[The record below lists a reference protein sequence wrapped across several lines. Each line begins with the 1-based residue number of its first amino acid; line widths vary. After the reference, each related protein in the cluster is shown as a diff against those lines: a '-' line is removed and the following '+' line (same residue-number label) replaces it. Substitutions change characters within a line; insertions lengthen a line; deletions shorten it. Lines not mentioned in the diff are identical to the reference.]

1 MVGDVV
7 VSDWLVIPAEVTT
20 TGVSEAEAAS
30 DTPCD
35 VEEDVTSTTL
45 VAISEVVS
53 EDVWPT
59 VVNLSVDKDVVVSL
73 AKVVDSEEAPA
84 EDVAAPVVCTD
95 ARALEA
101 SAVVTAGIVVTDA
114 LPVPATLV

>member
-20 TGVSEAEAAS
+20 AGVSEAEAAS
-30 DTPCD
+30 DTACD
-35 VEEDVTSTTL
+35 VEEDVTSTAL
-45 VAISEVVS
+45 VAISDVAS

-59 VVNLSVDKDVVVSL
+59 VVNLSVDKDVVVSF
-73 AKVVDSEEAPA
+73 AKVVDSEVAL
-84 EDVAAPVVCTD
+84 EDVVSPAVVCTD

-101 SAVVTAGIVVTDA
+101 SAVVTAGIVVTAA

>member
-20 TGVSEAEAAS
+20 TGVSEAEVAS
-30 DTPCD
+30 DTACD
-35 VEEDVTSTTL
+35 VEEDVASTTL
-45 VAISEVVS
+45 VVISEEVS

-73 AKVVDSEEAPA
+73 AKVVDSDVAPA

-95 ARALEA
+95 GRALEA
-101 SAVVTAGIVVTDA
+101 SAVVTAGIVVTAA
-114 LPVPATLV
+114 LPVSATLV

>member
-7 VSDWLVIPAEVTT
+7 VSDWLVIPTEVTT

-30 DTPCD
+30 DTACD

-45 VAISEVVS
+45 V
-53 EDVWPT
+53 VWPT
-59 VVNLSVDKDVVVSL
+59 VVNLSVDKDVVVSW
-73 AKVVDSEEAPA
+73 AKVVDSEVSPA

-101 SAVVTAGIVVTDA
+101 SAVVTAGIVVTAA

>member
-1 MVGDVV
+1 M
-7 VSDWLVIPAEVTT
+7 SHPQHL
-20 TGVSEAEAAS
+20 
-30 DTPCD
+30 
-35 VEEDVTSTTL
+35 L
-45 VAISEVVS
+45 AISEVVS

-59 VVNLSVDKDVVVSL
+59 VVNLSMDKDVVVSL
-73 AKVVDSEEAPA
+73 AKVVNSDEAPA

-101 SAVVTAGIVVTDA
+101 SAVVTTGIVVTDA

>member
-1 MVGDVV
+1 MVGVVV

-30 DTPCD
+30 DTACD

-73 AKVVDSEEAPA
+73 AKVVDSDVAPA
-84 EDVAAPVVCTD
+84 EDVAGLIVCTD
-95 ARALEA
+95 ARGLETA
-101 SAVVTAGIVVTDA
+101 AVVTTGIVVTAA
-114 LPVPATLV
+114 LPVPARLV

>member
-20 TGVSEAEAAS
+20 TGVSEAEVAS
-30 DTPCD
+30 DTARD
-35 VEEDVTSTTL
+35 VEEDVASTTL
-45 VAISEVVS
+45 VVISEVVS

-59 VVNLSVDKDVVVSL
+59 VVNLSVDNDVVLSF
-73 AKVVDSEEAPA
+73 AKVVDSDVAPA
-84 EDVAAPVVCTD
+84 EDVAALIVCTD
-95 ARALEA
+95 ARALET
-101 SAVVTAGIVVTDA
+101 SAVVTAGIVVTAA